1 MMNMILNWLNEIY
14 SKWKSRHSW
23 SVVTLWGLAIV
34 QCLKSHLL
42 ITADVRLMPNGVVM
56 RLSSKYH
63 GKDIF
68 SDSDLD
74 EVI

>member
-1 MMNMILNWLNEIY
+1 MNMILTCLNEIY
-14 SKWKSRHSW
+14 SKWKLRHSW

-34 QCLKSHLL
+34 QCLKSHML
-42 ITADVRLMPNGVVM
+42 ITADVRLMPNGLVM
-56 RLSSKYH
+56 GLSPKYQ